1 VRRPARWAIL
11 LLIGFA
17 ACATPEKEPQTQWKL
32 AKGSEEVG
40 QDKKLLRQIFRAL
53 DAARDAGTDPSI
65 SKFPV
70 RAATVIEQNGK
81 EHVVLGGNTE
91 YEVPEAIHGETSLLN
106 HVTALFGPG
115 VTRHSVRFIAF
126 YTTRCGEGLSCGD
139 CRDYQMAATD
149 YEHLLLVCG
158 QASDHTVRVRH
169 FTECVAREDNFPET
183 DAKQIP
189 LAPSDLQRLVRAAQ
203 EAREGGVTLFSAAQH
218 TGAAGL
224 SYTGKIY
231 RAAGADD
238 AAFHYRYPI
247 GGLLQQAA
255 TERDYLM
262 RAIVVAG
269 ETGKWP
275 RVNYRDRQYGYEAS
289 SFNRREGKQPIL
301 LVLTDGQG
309 KFRMTTFEDALPF
322 AFSATAF
329 APAAV
334 DDFLKTHP
342 PK

>member
-1 VRRPARWAIL
+1 MRRSTRWAVL
-11 LLIGFA
+11 LVFGLA
-17 ACATPEKEPQTQWKL
+17 ACSTPEKEPQTQWKL
-32 AKGSEEVG
+32 AKASEIV

-70 RAATVIEQNGK
+70 RTATVVEHDGK
-81 EHVVLGGNTE
+81 QDVILGGNTE
-91 YEVPEAIHGETSLLN
+91 YEIPEAIHGETSLLN
-106 HVTALFGPG
+106 HVTALFGPE
-115 VTRHSVRFIAF
+115 VTRNSVRFIAF
-126 YTTRCGEGLSCGD
+126 YSPRCGESLSCGD
-139 CRDYQMAATD
+139 CRDYQIAATD

-158 QASDHTVRVRH
+158 QASDHTVRIRR
-169 FTECVAREDNFPET
+169 FTECVAREDSFPEVDT
-183 DAKQIP
+183 KQIP
-189 LAPSDLQRLVRAAQ
+189 LSASDLQRLVRAAQ
-203 EAREGGVTLFSAAQH
+203 EARQGGVTLFSSAQH

-224 SYTGKIY
+224 SYTGKLY

-262 RAIVVAG
+262 RAIVVVS

-289 SFNRREGKQPIL
+289 SFNRREEKQPIL
-301 LVLTDGQG
+301 LILTDGQG

-322 AFSATAF
+322 AFSTAAF

-334 DDFLKTHP
+334 DEFLKAHP
-342 PK
+342 SR